1 MKCLLFLCI
10 IAILIIIGCFVS
22 NRNTVSE
29 GFISGAEVQLLT
41 SKPYYT
47 WYDYLSNSR
56 RNPYYYG
63 SSYNYRYNPYNYRY
77 NPYNYRYNTYNY
89 RYNPYYQ
96 YYSPR
101 FY

>member
-1 MKCLLFLCI
+1 MKCLSFLCI
-10 IAILIIIGCFVS
+10 VAILIIIGCFVS

-47 WYDYLSNSR
+47 WYDYLSHSR

-63 SSYNYRYNPYNYRY
+63 YSYYGSSYEYPYYNYG
-77 NPYNYRYNTYNY
+77 
-89 RYNPYYQ
+89 YYP

>member
-1 MKCLLFLCI
+1 MKYLYFLCI
-10 IAILIIIGCFVS
+10 VAILVIIGCFVS
-22 NRNTVSE
+22 NRNSISE
-29 GFISGAEVQLLT
+29 GFISGVQVQLLT

-47 WYDYLSNSR
+47 QYDYLSSYR

-63 SSYNYRYNPYNYRY
+63 STYYRNSYEYPYYNYGDYP
-77 NPYNYRYNTYNY
+77 
-89 RYNPYYQ
+89 

>member
-1 MKCLLFLCI
+1 MKCLSFLCI
-10 IAILIIIGCFVS
+10 VAILIIIGCFVS
-22 NRNTVSE
+22 NRNTISE

-47 WYDYLSNSR
+47 WYDYLSHSR

-63 SSYNYRYNPYNYRY
+63 SSYYGSSYEYPYYNYG
-77 NPYNYRYNTYNY
+77 
-89 RYNPYYQ
+89 YYP